1 MDESDES
8 NKSILQTRMMA
19 TGEFEAKKD
28 NRFHND
34 NSATKVTAR
43 GHLEKSTC
51 GIREETI
58 MAWKRVRKP
67 CSSTTILIEN
77 KIFRKST
84 RAQAMVEVY
93 LEALGR

>member
-28 NRFHND
+28 KRFHND

-43 GHLEKSTC
+43 GHLVLSLLLGALRWYQVEKNRTN
-51 GIREETI
+51 
-58 MAWKRVRKP
+58 
-67 CSSTTILIEN
+67 LIV
-77 KIFRKST
+77 FT
-84 RAQAMVEVY
+84 DA
-93 LEALGR
+93 